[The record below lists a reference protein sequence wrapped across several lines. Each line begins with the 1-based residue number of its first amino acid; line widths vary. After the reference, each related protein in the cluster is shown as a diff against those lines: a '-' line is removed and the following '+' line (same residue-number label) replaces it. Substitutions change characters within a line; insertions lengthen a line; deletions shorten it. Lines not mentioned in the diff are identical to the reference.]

1 MYKSPP
7 GDVLNRPWKYPF
19 QDSQEIKLLL
29 ARLDFTEDW
38 EMRTGSHLYLLRLV
52 GSWSCSLFLLIP
64 YFCFNFNYKRSPFI
78 TVFVE
83 YNTLPERK
91 IIVTLD
97 ILTSK
102 YY

>member
-19 QDSQEIKLLL
+19 EDSEEIKLLL
-29 ARLDFTEDW
+29 AGLDFTEDW

-64 YFCFNFNYKRSPFI
+64 YFSFIFFRNPFV

-83 YNTLPERK
+83 YNTFPGRK